1 MKKKENFGKN
11 LKVLRKEKRKT
22 LKELSKEIGIT
33 KSLLSAYETQ
43 TRYPNLEKLI
53 IIADYFE
60 ASIDSL
66 LEL

>member
-11 LKVLRKEKRKT
+11 LKILRKEKGIA
-22 LKELSKEIGIT
+22 LKGLSKEIGIT
-33 KSLLSAYETQ
+33 KSVLSAYETQ

-60 ASIDSL
+60 TSIDSL